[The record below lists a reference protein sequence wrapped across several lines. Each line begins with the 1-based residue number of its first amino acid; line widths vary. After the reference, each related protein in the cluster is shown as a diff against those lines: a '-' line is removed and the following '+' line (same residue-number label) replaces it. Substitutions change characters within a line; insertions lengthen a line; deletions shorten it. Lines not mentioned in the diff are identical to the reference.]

1 MTKARRQSLVVRTP
15 DWQLLD
21 KAWRPI
27 LLLAV
32 AETELPAADEEDQS
46 SPMRKPTNMR
56 RTRTRRGGR
65 GSTGPLDNL
74 PSPAEMLIPS
84 DFSDAYR
91 LAVLLA
97 HKLLNKDEW
106 DASWETTETS
116 LRDSCLEKGAH
127 PVWSD
132 LAQHT
137 PLFGQ
142 FAAFPVAKPKKT
154 ATKKKIDMAPSYIDP
169 TSSKDLAMALEA
181 LAPTV
186 DTAEAQVALRTVSS
200 QLSAGRNLT
209 PGALLFELEGQ
220 ASALS
225 ALLLI
230 ATGNDASDA
239 LVRLKKADKTLASDL
254 SDLVALRNG
263 EVNDWVASTNA
274 TGEHSLANARR
285 FLAWQHPP
293 ESSAELDAE
302 TLSAGL
308 DLLKNGKAPAQSIE
322 RVTWWRLAALH
333 REGKTEETIQT
344 LTALKLDAHAELS
357 NLLPLV
363 SDLGSEEVQSWLE
376 GQIPHLDD
384 GALVDII
391 CSTGVDTAAQ
401 ALAAKHLSHD
411 NSEAWEHV
419 LPIVI
424 DIYTRSMNLR
434 RLSEIIVKN
443 DLTPMSHPYE
453 TLLAAHLLAAGKDND
468 LWHMVRTA
476 RQKALDSVHSTE
488 APPAFSSTSEALLML
503 FEGENVDDERLGTL
517 LDKNGL
523 LAFGVIRRAL
533 REGGSGIVEHKE
545 LKALETSVA
554 EADLSLM
561 EQHLFAAVID
571 TLRLNRVALMLQHG
585 TSNDSTVESVNTLLA
600 NENVPTAMIHSV
612 RHLVLEHD
620 LGLPSLVRWYQTN
633 DPLSP
638 WHTLARASVSASKQD
653 ELNAA
658 RDYRRAGD
666 HEGFDY
672 EHKIVLYRK
681 SLIHLAFAGQWKEA
695 VELLDAQPA
704 LKSAITKRFQLY
716 LRVSFTSTQNT
727 NEATRLLKDFV
738 RSTKTITQEN
748 EEGEIESIDVT
759 YFAEDDLDM
768 LKTYPLEHQRVL
780 PTDPFCGRVTAAVNS
795 LQKNRRRQR
804 NAFDTRFT
812 QLMQGSSPSLDE
824 LYELAKE
831 AAQEKPV
838 EGLMFLER
846 AQNKGQFNVREIK
859 RIADA
864 EQGLFSAYKDQI
876 PNGSRRYLRNLSL
889 SPLVLIDTN
898 VLIDALMDAIKQ
910 RLEVFTEASLDIG
923 GHGHFHHVLL
933 KRAQEGKIQLWLP
946 KIVKQELRGIA
957 SDLEFLRGR
966 FSGLLV
972 PPTMLDTVFRK
983 EVISEIVDQVLSD
996 YSTWRPMD
1004 LQLEVESEDAEN
1016 KSRVVEFFKDYTEIY
1031 EEITAMKRTRGEPA
1045 RTVVDGLDVYP
1056 ESPDC
1061 TIMHL
1066 ALHLAKQSLG
1076 NLGTVLVATR
1086 DSDFTL
1092 VSRALEERFGFGVAK
1107 NSRALNG
1114 FLHG

>member
-1 MTKARRQSLVVRTP
+1 M
-15 DWQLLD
+15 D
-21 KAWRPI
+21 
-27 LLLAV
+27 
-32 AETELPAADEEDQS
+32 
-46 SPMRKPTNMR
+46 
-56 RTRTRRGGR
+56 
-65 GSTGPLDNL
+65 
-74 PSPAEMLIPS
+74 LIPS
-84 DFSDAYR
+84 AEEMLVPSDYSDAYR
-91 LAVLLA
+91 LAVLLS
-97 HKLLNKDEW
+97 HKLLNKDDW
-106 DASWETTETS
+106 DSAWETTETS
-116 LRDSCLEKGAH
+116 LRNSCLEKGAH
-127 PVWSD
+127 PVWGE

-137 PLFGQ
+137 PVFGQ
-142 FAAFPVAKPKKT
+142 FAAFPVAKPKKKSS
-154 ATKKKIDMAPSYIDP
+154 KKKVDTSAAFIDP
-169 TSSKDLAMALEA
+169 HSSEDLAAALES
-181 LAPTV
+181 LATTV
-186 DTAEAQVALRTVSS
+186 DSADAQVALRNVTS
-200 QLSAGRNLT
+200 QLSAGRTLT
-209 PGALLFELEGQ
+209 PSDSLLNLEGQ
-220 ASALS
+220 ASVLS
-225 ALLLI
+225 ALLHI
-230 ATGNDASDA
+230 ATDGDATDA
-239 LVRLKKADKTLASDL
+239 LARVEKVDKNLASEL
-254 SDLVALRNG
+254 KDLVQLQNG
-263 EVNDWVASTNA
+263 QVDDWEASVNAK
-274 TGEHSLANARR
+274 GEHSLALRRR
-285 FLAWQHPP
+285 FLAWHHPP
-293 ESSAELDAE
+293 ESSSEMDAARLTEGLELLQNGDAP
-302 TLSAGL
+302 TQA
-308 DLLKNGKAPAQSIE
+308 IE

-333 REGKTEETIQT
+333 REGRSEETIET
-344 LTALKLDAHAELS
+344 LTALKLDVHAELS
-357 NLLPLV
+357 HLLPLV
-363 SDLGSEEVQSWLE
+363 SDLSNKDVQAWLE
-376 GQIPHLDD
+376 SQIPHLDD

-391 CSTGVDTAAQ
+391 CGSGIHTETQ
-401 ALAAKHLSHD
+401 ALAAKHLSPE
-411 NSEAWEHV
+411 NIEAWEQV
-419 LPIVI
+419 LPVVI

-443 DLTPMSHPYE
+443 DLTPLSHPYE

-468 LWHMVRTA
+468 LWHAVRSA
-476 RQKALDSVHSTE
+476 REKALHSVHSTA
-488 APPAFSSTSEALLML
+488 APPSFSSTSEALLML

-533 REGGSGIVEHKE
+533 REGGSGIVENKE
-545 LKALETSVA
+545 LNALQTSIA

-561 EQHLFAAVID
+561 EEHLFAAVID

-585 TSNDSTVESVNTLLA
+585 TSDEATVESVNTLLS

-638 WHTLARASVSASKQD
+638 WHTLARASVSASNKD

-666 HEGFDY
+666 HDGFDY
-672 EHKIVLYRK
+672 EHKVVLYRK
-681 SLIHLAFAGQWKEA
+681 SLIHLAFAEQWKEA
-695 VELLDAQPA
+695 VELLEAQPS
-704 LKSAITKRFQLY
+704 LRSAITKRFQLY
-716 LRVSFTSTQNT
+716 LRVSFTSMRST

-738 RSTKTITQEN
+738 RSTKIISQEN
-748 EEGEIESIDVT
+748 ESGELEEIEVT

-768 LKTYPLEHQRVL
+768 LKTYPFEHQRVL

-812 QLMQGSSPSLDE
+812 QLMQGASPSLDE
-824 LYELAKE
+824 LYDLATE

-846 AQNKGQFNVREIK
+846 AQNRGQFNVREIK
-859 RIADA
+859 RLADA

-898 VLIDALMDAIKQ
+898 VLVDALMDAIKQ
-910 RLEVFTEASLDIG
+910 KLEVFTEASLDIG

-946 KIVKQELRGIA
+946 NIVKKELTGIA
-957 SDLEFLRGR
+957 SDMNFLRNR
-966 FSGLLV
+966 FNDLLV
-972 PPTMLDTVFRK
+972 PPHMLDTVFQK
-983 EVISEIVDQVLSD
+983 DVISEIVDKVLAD

-1004 LQLEVESEDAEN
+1004 LQLEAEAEEEEN
-1016 KSRVVEFFKDYTEIY
+1016 KSGVIEFFKDYTEIY

-1045 RTVVDGLDVYP
+1045 RTVIDGLDVYP
-1056 ESPDC
+1056 EAPDR

-1066 ALHLAKQSLG
+1066 AIHLAKKSLG
-1076 NLGTVLVATR
+1076 NLGTILVATR

-1107 NSRALNG
+1107 NSRALNS

>member
-1 MTKARRQSLVVRTP
+1 MDL
-15 DWQLLD
+15 
-21 KAWRPI
+21 I
-27 LLLAV
+27 
-32 AETELPAADEEDQS
+32 
-46 SPMRKPTNMR
+46 
-56 RTRTRRGGR
+56 
-65 GSTGPLDNL
+65 
-74 PSPAEMLIPS
+74 PSPEEMLIPS
-84 DFSDAYR
+84 DYSDAYR
-91 LAVLLA
+91 LAVLLS
-97 HKLLNKDEW
+97 HKLLNKDDW
-106 DASWETTETS
+106 DSSWETTETS
-116 LRDSCLEKGAH
+116 LRNSCLEKGVH
-127 PVWSD
+127 PVWGE

-137 PLFGQ
+137 PVFGQ
-142 FAAFPVAKPKKT
+142 FAAFPVAKS
-154 ATKKKIDMAPSYIDP
+154 KKKSSKKKVDMSAAFIDP
-169 TSSKDLAMALEA
+169 RSSKDLATALDS
-181 LAPTV
+181 LAATV
-186 DTAEAQVALRTVSS
+186 DTADAQVALRNVTS
-200 QLSAGRNLT
+200 QLSAGRTLT
-209 PGALLFELEGQ
+209 PSDLLFNLEGQ
-220 ASALS
+220 ASVLS
-225 ALLLI
+225 ALLHI
-230 ATGNDASDA
+230 ATDSDATDALARVEKVDKKLASELMDLTQLQNGQVADWDASA
-239 LVRLKKADKTLASDL
+239 
-254 SDLVALRNG
+254 
-263 EVNDWVASTNA
+263 NA
-274 TGEHSLANARR
+274 KGGHSLALRRR
-285 FLAWQHPP
+285 FLAWQFPP
-293 ESSAELDAE
+293 EASSEMDAASLTEGLELLQNGDAP
-302 TLSAGL
+302 TQA
-308 DLLKNGKAPAQSIE
+308 IE

-333 REGKTEETIQT
+333 REGKSQETIET
-344 LTALKLDAHAELS
+344 LTTLKLDAHAELS
-357 NLLPLV
+357 NLIPLV
-363 SDLGSEEVQSWLE
+363 SDLSNEEVQAWLE
-376 GQIPHLDD
+376 SQIPHLDD

-391 CSTGVDTAAQ
+391 CGSGIHTETQ
-401 ALAAKHLSHD
+401 ALAAKHLSPE
-411 NSEAWEHV
+411 NIEAWEQV
-419 LPIVI
+419 LPVVI

-443 DLTPMSHPYE
+443 DLTPLSHPYE

-468 LWHMVRTA
+468 LWHAVRSA
-476 RQKALDSVHSTE
+476 REKALDSVHSTD

-517 LDKNGL
+517 LDKSGL

-533 REGGSGIVEHKE
+533 REGGSGIVENKE
-545 LKALETSVA
+545 LNALQTSIA
-554 EADLSLM
+554 EANLSLM
-561 EQHLFAAVID
+561 EEHLFTAVID

-585 TSNDSTVESVNTLLA
+585 TSDDATVESVNTLLS

-666 HEGFDY
+666 HDGFDY
-672 EHKIVLYRK
+672 EHKVVLYRK
-681 SLIHLAFAGQWKEA
+681 SLIHLAFAEQWKEA
-695 VELLDAQPA
+695 VELLEAQPS
-704 LKSAITKRFQLY
+704 LRSAITKRFQLY
-716 LRVSFTSTQNT
+716 LRVSFTSTRST
-727 NEATRLLKDFV
+727 NEATRLLRDFV
-738 RSTKTITQEN
+738 RSTKVISQEN
-748 EEGEIESIDVT
+748 ESGELEEIEVT

-768 LKTYPLEHQRVL
+768 LKTYPFEHQRVL

-824 LYELAKE
+824 LYDLAKE
-831 AAQEKPV
+831 AAEEKPV

-846 AQNKGQFNVREIK
+846 AQNRGQFNIREIK

-898 VLIDALMDAIKQ
+898 VLVDALMDAIKQ
-910 RLEVFTEASLDIG
+910 KLEVFTEASLDIG

-946 KIVKQELRGIA
+946 KIVKQELIGIA
-957 SDLEFLRGR
+957 SDMNFLRNR
-966 FSGLLV
+966 FSDLLV
-972 PPTMLDTVFRK
+972 PPTMLDTVFQK
-983 EVISEIVDQVLSD
+983 DVINEIVDRVLTD

-1004 LQLEVESEDAEN
+1004 LQLEAEAEEEEN
-1016 KSRVVEFFKDYTEIY
+1016 KTGVIEFFKDYTEIY

-1045 RTVVDGLDVYP
+1045 RTVIDGLDVYP
-1056 ESPDC
+1056 EAPDR

-1066 ALHLAKQSLG
+1066 AIHLAKKSLG
-1076 NLGTVLVATR
+1076 NLGTILVATR

-1107 NSRALNG
+1107 NSRALNS

>member
-1 MTKARRQSLVVRTP
+1 M
-15 DWQLLD
+15 D
-21 KAWRPI
+21 
-27 LLLAV
+27 
-32 AETELPAADEEDQS
+32 
-46 SPMRKPTNMR
+46 
-56 RTRTRRGGR
+56 
-65 GSTGPLDNL
+65 
-74 PSPAEMLIPS
+74 LIPS
-84 DFSDAYR
+84 AEEMLVPSDYSDAYR
-91 LAVLLA
+91 LAVLLS
-97 HKLLNKDEW
+97 HKLLNKDDW
-106 DASWETTETS
+106 DSSWETTETS
-116 LRDSCLEKGAH
+116 LRNSCLEKGAH
-127 PVWSD
+127 PVWGE

-137 PLFGQ
+137 PVFGQ
-142 FAAFPVAKPKKT
+142 FAAFPVAKPKKKSS
-154 ATKKKIDMAPSYIDP
+154 KKKVDMSAAFIDP
-169 TSSKDLAMALEA
+169 HSSEDLAAALDS
-181 LAPTV
+181 LATTV
-186 DTAEAQVALRTVSS
+186 DSADAQVALRNVTS
-200 QLSAGRNLT
+200 QLSAGRTLT
-209 PGALLFELEGQ
+209 PSDALLNLEGQ
-220 ASALS
+220 ASVLS
-225 ALLLI
+225 ALLHI
-230 ATGNDASDA
+230 ATDGDATDA
-239 LVRLKKADKTLASDL
+239 LARVEKVDKNLASEL
-254 SDLVALRNG
+254 KDLVQLQNG
-263 EVNDWVASTNA
+263 QVDDWEASANA
-274 TGEHSLANARR
+274 KGEHSLALRRR
-285 FLAWQHPP
+285 FLAWHHPP
-293 ESSAELDAE
+293 ESSSEMDAASLTEGLELLQNGDAP
-302 TLSAGL
+302 TQA
-308 DLLKNGKAPAQSIE
+308 IE

-333 REGKTEETIQT
+333 REGRSEETIET
-344 LTALKLDAHAELS
+344 LTALKLDVHAELS
-357 NLLPLV
+357 HLLPLV
-363 SDLGSEEVQSWLE
+363 SDLSNKDVQAWLE
-376 GQIPHLDD
+376 SQIPHLDD

-391 CSTGVDTAAQ
+391 CGSGIHTETQ
-401 ALAAKHLSHD
+401 ALAAKHLSPE
-411 NSEAWEHV
+411 NIEAWEQV
-419 LPIVI
+419 LPVVI

-443 DLTPMSHPYE
+443 DLTPLSHPYE

-468 LWHMVRTA
+468 LWHAVRSA
-476 RQKALDSVHSTE
+476 REKALDSVHSTD
-488 APPAFSSTSEALLML
+488 APPSFSSTSEALLML

-533 REGGSGIVEHKE
+533 REGGSGIVENKE
-545 LKALETSVA
+545 LNALQTSIA

-561 EQHLFAAVID
+561 EEHLFAAVID

-585 TSNDSTVESVNTLLA
+585 TSDEATVESVNTLLS

-638 WHTLARASVSASKQD
+638 WHTLARASVSASKKD

-666 HEGFDY
+666 HDGFDY
-672 EHKIVLYRK
+672 EHKVVLYRK
-681 SLIHLAFAGQWKEA
+681 SLIHLAFAEQWKEA
-695 VELLDAQPA
+695 VELLEAQPS
-704 LKSAITKRFQLY
+704 LRSAITKRFQLY
-716 LRVSFTSTQNT
+716 LRVSFTSMRST

-738 RSTKTITQEN
+738 RSTKIISQEN
-748 EEGEIESIDVT
+748 ESGELEEIEVT

-768 LKTYPLEHQRVL
+768 LKTYPFEHQRVL

-812 QLMQGSSPSLDE
+812 QLMQGASPSLDE
-824 LYELAKE
+824 LYDLATE
-831 AAQEKPV
+831 AAKEKPV

-846 AQNKGQFNVREIK
+846 AQNRGQFNVREIK

-898 VLIDALMDAIKQ
+898 VLVDALMDAIKQ
-910 RLEVFTEASLDIG
+910 KLEVFTEASLDIG

-946 KIVKQELRGIA
+946 KIVKQELTGIA
-957 SDLEFLRGR
+957 SDMNFLRNR
-966 FSGLLV
+966 FSDLLV
-972 PPTMLDTVFRK
+972 PPHMLDTVFQK
-983 EVISEIVDQVLSD
+983 DVISEIVDKVLAD

-1004 LQLEVESEDAEN
+1004 LQLEAEAEEEEN
-1016 KSRVVEFFKDYTEIY
+1016 KSGVTEFFKDYTEIY

-1045 RTVVDGLDVYP
+1045 RTVIDGLDVYP
-1056 ESPDC
+1056 EAPDR

-1066 ALHLAKQSLG
+1066 AIHLAKKSLG
-1076 NLGTVLVATR
+1076 NLGTILVATR

-1107 NSRALNG
+1107 NSRALNS

>member
-1 MTKARRQSLVVRTP
+1 MLEKP
-15 DWQLLD
+15 
-21 KAWRPI
+21 WRAV

-32 AETELPAADEEDQS
+32 SEIEIPAADEDDQP
-46 SPMRKPTNMR
+46 SPMRKPAHMR
-56 RTRTRRGGR
+56 RTRGRRGGR
-65 GSTGPLDNL
+65 GSNGPLDNL
-74 PSPAEMLIPS
+74 PSAAEMVLPS
-84 DFSDAYR
+84 DYSDAFR

-106 DASWETTETS
+106 DSAWESAENS
-116 LRDSCLEKGAH
+116 LRESCLADGVH
-127 PVWSD
+127 PVWGN
-132 LAQHT
+132 LAQRT
-137 PLFGQ
+137 SVLGQ
-142 FAAFPVAKPKKT
+142 FAAFPVAKPKK
-154 ATKKKIDMAPSYIDP
+154 KKSKKTVDSSLAYIDP
-169 TSSKDLAMALEA
+169 SVTSDLVIALES
-181 LAPTV
+181 LSQTV
-186 DTAEAQVALRTVSS
+186 DTAESQVALRTVLS
-200 QLSAGRNLT
+200 QLSSGRSLN
-209 PGALLFELEGQ
+209 PAPLLLGLEGP
-220 ASALS
+220 ACIVS
-225 ALLLI
+225 ALLSI
-230 ATGNDASDA
+230 AMGEDSEANLANVESFDSQLAEELSD
-239 LVRLKKADKTLASDL
+239 LVRLKA
-254 SDLVALRNG
+254 G
-263 EVNDWVASTNA
+263 EVMDWKKSSTA
-274 TGEHSLANARR
+274 KDDHSLARSR
-285 FLAWQHPP
+285 KFLAWHHPP
-293 ESSAELDAE
+293 ESSAKLKSDV
-302 TLSAGL
+302 LSEGL
-308 DLLKNGKAPAQSIE
+308 DLLRSGNAPTQAIE
-322 RVTWWRLAALH
+322 RVMWWRLSALH
-333 REGKTEETIQT
+333 REGKTEETVAT

-357 NLLPLV
+357 HLLPLI
-363 SDLGSEEVQSWLE
+363 SDLENQEVQTWL
-376 GQIPHLDD
+376 GQQIPHLDD
-384 GALVDII
+384 GALVEII
-391 CSTGVDTAAQ
+391 RFNGLVTEVQ
-401 ALAAKHLSHD
+401 ALAAKHLSEE
-411 NSEAWEHV
+411 NGEAWESV

-443 DLTPMSHPYE
+443 DLAPMSHPYE
-453 TLLAAHLLAAGKDND
+453 TLLVAHLLAAGKDNA
-468 LWHMVRTA
+468 LWHEVREA
-476 RQKALDSVHSTE
+476 RSKALDSIHSTD

-503 FEGENVDDERLGTL
+503 FEGENVDDERLSTL

-533 REGGSGIVEHKE
+533 REGGTGIVSDKE
-545 LKALETSVA
+545 LNALETSISN
-554 EADLSLM
+554 ADLSEM

-585 TSNDSTVESVNTLLA
+585 MTDDTTVDSVNTILE

-638 WHTLARASVSASKQD
+638 WHTLARASVSASLMD

-681 SLIHLAFAGQWKEA
+681 SLIHLAFAEQWKEA
-695 VELLDAQPA
+695 VELLDSQPA

-716 LRVSFTSTQNT
+716 LRVSHMSTKDT
-727 NEATRLLKDFV
+727 NAATRLLKEFV
-738 RSTKTITQEN
+738 RSTKTIRQEK
-748 EEGEIESIDVT
+748 EDGTLEDVEVT

-768 LKTYPLEHQRVL
+768 LKTYPLEHHRVL
-780 PTDPFCGRVTAAVNS
+780 PTDPFCGRVTAAVNA

-824 LYELAKE
+824 LYDLARD
-831 AAQEKPV
+831 AAQEKPI

-846 AQNKGQFNVREIK
+846 AQNKGQFSVREIK

-864 EQGLFSAYKDQI
+864 EQGLFSSYKDQI
-876 PNGSRRYLRNLSL
+876 PNSSRRYLRNLSL
-889 SPLVLIDTN
+889 SPLVIIDTN
-898 VLIDALMDAIKQ
+898 ILIDALMDTIKQ
-910 RLEVFTEASLDIG
+910 RLEVFTEASLDIV

-946 KIVKQELRGIA
+946 SIVKQELSGIA
-957 SDLEFLRGR
+957 SDLDFLRSR

-983 EVISEIVDQVLSD
+983 DVISELVDQVLND

-1004 LQLEVESEDAEN
+1004 LQLEAEAN
-1016 KSRVVEFFKDYTEIY
+1016 DEEYKTQVVSFLTDYTEIY

-1056 ESPDC
+1056 ETPDR
-1061 TIMHL
+1061 TLMHI
-1066 ALHLAKQSLG
+1066 AIHLAKQSLG
-1076 NLGTVLVATR
+1076 NLGTILIATR

-1092 VSRALEERFGFGVAK
+1092 VSRAFEERFGFGVAK
-1107 NSRALNG
+1107 NSRGLNS

>member
-1 MTKARRQSLVVRTP
+1 M
-15 DWQLLD
+15 D
-21 KAWRPI
+21 
-27 LLLAV
+27 
-32 AETELPAADEEDQS
+32 
-46 SPMRKPTNMR
+46 
-56 RTRTRRGGR
+56 
-65 GSTGPLDNL
+65 
-74 PSPAEMLIPS
+74 LIPS
-84 DFSDAYR
+84 AEEMLVPSDYSDAYR
-91 LAVLLA
+91 LAVLLS
-97 HKLLNKDEW
+97 HKLLNKDDW
-106 DASWETTETS
+106 DSAWETTETS
-116 LRDSCLEKGAH
+116 LRNSCLEKGAH
-127 PVWSD
+127 PVWGE

-137 PLFGQ
+137 PVFGQ
-142 FAAFPVAKPKKT
+142 FAAFPVAKPKKKSS
-154 ATKKKIDMAPSYIDP
+154 KKKVDTSAAFIDP
-169 TSSKDLAMALEA
+169 HSSEDLAAALES
-181 LAPTV
+181 LATTV
-186 DTAEAQVALRTVSS
+186 DSADAQVALRNVTS
-200 QLSAGRNLT
+200 QLSAGRTLT
-209 PGALLFELEGQ
+209 PSDSLLNLEGQ
-220 ASALS
+220 ASVLS
-225 ALLLI
+225 ALLHI
-230 ATGNDASDA
+230 ATDGDATDA
-239 LVRLKKADKTLASDL
+239 LARVEKVDKNLASEL
-254 SDLVALRNG
+254 KDLVQLQNG
-263 EVNDWVASTNA
+263 QVDDWEASVNAK
-274 TGEHSLANARR
+274 GQHSLALRRR
-285 FLAWQHPP
+285 FLAWHHPP
-293 ESSAELDAE
+293 ESSSEMDAARLTEGLELLQNGDAP
-302 TLSAGL
+302 TQA
-308 DLLKNGKAPAQSIE
+308 IE

-333 REGKTEETIQT
+333 REGRSEETIET
-344 LTALKLDAHAELS
+344 LTALKLDVHAELS
-357 NLLPLV
+357 HLLPLV
-363 SDLGSEEVQSWLE
+363 SDLSNKDVQAWLE
-376 GQIPHLDD
+376 SQIPHLDD

-391 CSTGVDTAAQ
+391 CGSGIHTETQ
-401 ALAAKHLSHD
+401 ALAAKHLSPE
-411 NSEAWEHV
+411 NIEAWEQV
-419 LPIVI
+419 LPVVI

-443 DLTPMSHPYE
+443 DLTPLSHPYE

-468 LWHMVRTA
+468 LWHAVRSA
-476 RQKALDSVHSTE
+476 REKALHSVHSTA
-488 APPAFSSTSEALLML
+488 APPSFSSTSEALLML

-533 REGGSGIVEHKE
+533 REGGSGIVENKE
-545 LKALETSVA
+545 LNALQTSIA

-561 EQHLFAAVID
+561 EEHLFAAVID

-585 TSNDSTVESVNTLLA
+585 TSDEATVESVNTLLS

-638 WHTLARASVSASKQD
+638 WHTLARASVSASNKD

-666 HEGFDY
+666 HDGFDY
-672 EHKIVLYRK
+672 EHKVVLYRK
-681 SLIHLAFAGQWKEA
+681 SLIHLAFAEQWKEA
-695 VELLDAQPA
+695 VELLEAQPS
-704 LKSAITKRFQLY
+704 LRSAITKRFQLY
-716 LRVSFTSTQNT
+716 LRVSFTSMRST

-738 RSTKTITQEN
+738 RSTKIISQEN
-748 EEGEIESIDVT
+748 ESGELEEIEVT

-768 LKTYPLEHQRVL
+768 LKTYPFEHQRVL

-812 QLMQGSSPSLDE
+812 QLMQGASPSLDE
-824 LYELAKE
+824 LYDLATE

-846 AQNKGQFNVREIK
+846 AQNRGQFNVREIK
-859 RIADA
+859 RLADA

-898 VLIDALMDAIKQ
+898 VLVDALMDAIKQ
-910 RLEVFTEASLDIG
+910 KLEVFTEASLDIG

-946 KIVKQELRGIA
+946 NIVKKELTGIA
-957 SDLEFLRGR
+957 SDMNFLRNR
-966 FSGLLV
+966 FNDLLV
-972 PPTMLDTVFRK
+972 PPHMLDTVFQK
-983 EVISEIVDQVLSD
+983 DVISEIVDKVLAD

-1004 LQLEVESEDAEN
+1004 LQLEAEAEEEEN
-1016 KSRVVEFFKDYTEIY
+1016 KSGVIEFFKDYTEIY

-1045 RTVVDGLDVYP
+1045 RTVIDGLDVYP
-1056 ESPDC
+1056 EAPDR

-1066 ALHLAKQSLG
+1066 AIHLAKKSLG
-1076 NLGTVLVATR
+1076 NLGTILVATR

-1107 NSRALNG
+1107 NSRALNS

>member
-1 MTKARRQSLVVRTP
+1 M
-15 DWQLLD
+15 D
-21 KAWRPI
+21 
-27 LLLAV
+27 
-32 AETELPAADEEDQS
+32 
-46 SPMRKPTNMR
+46 
-56 RTRTRRGGR
+56 
-65 GSTGPLDNL
+65 
-74 PSPAEMLIPS
+74 LIPS
-84 DFSDAYR
+84 AEEMLVPSDYSDAYR
-91 LAVLLA
+91 LAVLLS
-97 HKLLNKDEW
+97 HKLLNKEDW
-106 DASWETTETS
+106 DSSWETTETS
-116 LRDSCLEKGAH
+116 LRNSCLEKGAH
-127 PVWSD
+127 PVWGE

-137 PLFGQ
+137 PVFGQ
-142 FAAFPVAKPKKT
+142 FAAFPVAKPKKKSS
-154 ATKKKIDMAPSYIDP
+154 KKKADMSAAFIDP
-169 TSSKDLAMALEA
+169 HSSDDLATALDS
-181 LAPTV
+181 LATTV
-186 DTAEAQVALRTVSS
+186 DSADAQVALRNVTS
-200 QLSAGRNLT
+200 QLSAGRTLT
-209 PGALLFELEGQ
+209 PSNSLLNLEGQ
-220 ASALS
+220 ASVLS
-225 ALLLI
+225 ALLHI
-230 ATGNDASDA
+230 ATDGDATDA
-239 LVRLKKADKTLASDL
+239 LARVEKVDKNLASEL
-254 SDLVALRNG
+254 KDLVQLQNG
-263 EVNDWVASTNA
+263 QVDDWEASVNAK
-274 TGEHSLANARR
+274 GEHSLALRRR
-285 FLAWQHPP
+285 FLAWHHPP
-293 ESSAELDAE
+293 ESSSEMDAASLTEGLELLQNGDAP
-302 TLSAGL
+302 TQA
-308 DLLKNGKAPAQSIE
+308 IE

-333 REGKTEETIQT
+333 REGRSEETIET
-344 LTALKLDAHAELS
+344 LTALKLDVHAELS
-357 NLLPLV
+357 HLLPLV
-363 SDLGSEEVQSWLE
+363 SDLSNKDVQAWLE
-376 GQIPHLDD
+376 SQIPHLDD

-391 CSTGVDTAAQ
+391 CGSGIHTETQ
-401 ALAAKHLSHD
+401 ALAAKHLSPE
-411 NSEAWEHV
+411 NIEAWEQV
-419 LPIVI
+419 LPVVI

-443 DLTPMSHPYE
+443 DLTPLSHPYE

-468 LWHMVRTA
+468 LWHAVRSA
-476 RQKALDSVHSTE
+476 REKALDSVHSTD
-488 APPAFSSTSEALLML
+488 APPSFSSTSEALLML

-533 REGGSGIVEHKE
+533 REGGSGIVENKE
-545 LKALETSVA
+545 LNALQTSIA

-561 EQHLFAAVID
+561 EEHLFAAVID

-585 TSNDSTVESVNTLLA
+585 TSDEATVESVNTLLS

-638 WHTLARASVSASKQD
+638 WHTLARASVSASKKD

-666 HEGFDY
+666 HDGFDY
-672 EHKIVLYRK
+672 EHKVVLYRK
-681 SLIHLAFAGQWKEA
+681 SLIHLAFAEQWKEA
-695 VELLDAQPA
+695 VELLEAQPS
-704 LKSAITKRFQLY
+704 LRSAITKRFQLY
-716 LRVSFTSTQNT
+716 LRVSFTSMRST

-738 RSTKTITQEN
+738 RSTKIISQEN
-748 EEGEIESIDVT
+748 ESGELEEIEVT

-768 LKTYPLEHQRVL
+768 LKTYPFEHQRVL

-812 QLMQGSSPSLDE
+812 QLMQGASPSLDE
-824 LYELAKE
+824 LYDLATE

-846 AQNKGQFNVREIK
+846 AQNRGQFNVREIK

-898 VLIDALMDAIKQ
+898 VLVDALMDAIKQ
-910 RLEVFTEASLDIG
+910 KLEVFTEASLDIG

-946 KIVKQELRGIA
+946 KIVKQELTGIA
-957 SDLEFLRGR
+957 SDMNFLRNR
-966 FSGLLV
+966 FSDLLV
-972 PPTMLDTVFRK
+972 PPHMLDTVFQK
-983 EVISEIVDQVLSD
+983 DVISEIVDKVLAD

-1004 LQLEVESEDAEN
+1004 LQLEAEAEEEEN
-1016 KSRVVEFFKDYTEIY
+1016 KSGVTEFFKDYTEIY

-1045 RTVVDGLDVYP
+1045 RTVIDGLDVYP
-1056 ESPDC
+1056 EAPDR

-1066 ALHLAKQSLG
+1066 AIHLAKKSLG
-1076 NLGTVLVATR
+1076 NLGTILVATR

-1107 NSRALNG
+1107 NSRALNS

>member
-1 MTKARRQSLVVRTP
+1 
-15 DWQLLD
+15 
-21 KAWRPI
+21 
-27 LLLAV
+27 
-32 AETELPAADEEDQS
+32 
-46 SPMRKPTNMR
+46 MRKSVNMR

-65 GSTGPLDNL
+65 GST
-74 PSPAEMLIPS
+74 SPMDLIPS
-84 DFSDAYR
+84 AEEMLVPSDYSDAYR
-91 LAVLLA
+91 LAVLLS
-97 HKLLNKDEW
+97 HKLLNKDDW
-106 DASWETTETS
+106 DSSWETTETS
-116 LRDSCLEKGAH
+116 LRNSCLEKGAH
-127 PVWSD
+127 PVWGE

-137 PLFGQ
+137 PVFGQ
-142 FAAFPVAKPKKT
+142 FAAFPVAKPKKKSS
-154 ATKKKIDMAPSYIDP
+154 KKKVDMSAAFIDP
-169 TSSKDLAMALEA
+169 HSSEDLAAALDS
-181 LAPTV
+181 LATTV
-186 DTAEAQVALRTVSS
+186 DSADAQVALRNVTS
-200 QLSAGRNLT
+200 QLSAGRTLT
-209 PGALLFELEGQ
+209 PSDALLNLEGQ
-220 ASALS
+220 ASVLS
-225 ALLLI
+225 ALLHI
-230 ATGNDASDA
+230 ATDGDATDA
-239 LVRLKKADKTLASDL
+239 LARVEKVDKNLASEL
-254 SDLVALRNG
+254 KDLVQLQNG
-263 EVNDWVASTNA
+263 QVDDWEASANA
-274 TGEHSLANARR
+274 KGEHSLALRRR
-285 FLAWQHPP
+285 FLAWHHPP
-293 ESSAELDAE
+293 ESSSEMDAASLTEGLEL
-302 TLSAGL
+302 LQ
-308 DLLKNGKAPAQSIE
+308 NGNAPTQAIE

-333 REGKTEETIQT
+333 REGKSEETIET
-344 LTALKLDAHAELS
+344 LTALKLDVHAELS
-357 NLLPLV
+357 HLLPLV
-363 SDLGSEEVQSWLE
+363 SDLSNKDVQAWLE
-376 GQIPHLDD
+376 SQIPHLDD

-391 CSTGVDTAAQ
+391 CGSGIHTETQ
-401 ALAAKHLSHD
+401 ALAAKHLSPE
-411 NSEAWEHV
+411 NIEAWEQV
-419 LPIVI
+419 LPVVI

-443 DLTPMSHPYE
+443 DLTPLSHPYE

-468 LWHMVRTA
+468 LWHAVRSA
-476 RQKALDSVHSTE
+476 REKALDSVHSTD
-488 APPAFSSTSEALLML
+488 APPSFSSTSEALLML

-533 REGGSGIVEHKE
+533 REGGSGIVENKE
-545 LKALETSVA
+545 LNALQTSIA

-561 EQHLFAAVID
+561 EEHLFAAVID

-585 TSNDSTVESVNTLLA
+585 TSDEATVESVNTLLS

-638 WHTLARASVSASKQD
+638 WHTLARASVSASKKD

-666 HEGFDY
+666 HDGFDY
-672 EHKIVLYRK
+672 EHKVVLYRK
-681 SLIHLAFAGQWKEA
+681 SLIHLAFAEQWKEA
-695 VELLDAQPA
+695 VELLEAQPS
-704 LKSAITKRFQLY
+704 LRSAITKRFQLY
-716 LRVSFTSTQNT
+716 LRVSFTSMRST

-738 RSTKTITQEN
+738 RSTKIISQEN
-748 EEGEIESIDVT
+748 ESGELEEIEVT

-768 LKTYPLEHQRVL
+768 LKTYPFEHQRVL

-812 QLMQGSSPSLDE
+812 QLMQGASPSLDE
-824 LYELAKE
+824 LYDLATE
-831 AAQEKPV
+831 AAKEKPV

-846 AQNKGQFNVREIK
+846 AQNRGQFNVREIK
-859 RIADA
+859 RLADA

-898 VLIDALMDAIKQ
+898 VLVDALMDAIKQ
-910 RLEVFTEASLDIG
+910 KLEVFTEASLDIG

-946 KIVKQELRGIA
+946 KIVKQELTGIA
-957 SDLEFLRGR
+957 SDMNFLRNR
-966 FSGLLV
+966 FSDLLV
-972 PPTMLDTVFRK
+972 PPQMLDTVFQK
-983 EVISEIVDQVLSD
+983 DVIGEIVDKVLAD

-1004 LQLEVESEDAEN
+1004 LQLEAEAEEEEN
-1016 KSRVVEFFKDYTEIY
+1016 KSGVTEFFKDYTEIY

-1045 RTVVDGLDVYP
+1045 RTVIDGLDVYP
-1056 ESPDC
+1056 EAPDR

-1066 ALHLAKQSLG
+1066 AIHLAKKSLG
-1076 NLGTVLVATR
+1076 NLGTILVATR

-1107 NSRALNG
+1107 NSRALNS

>member
-1 MTKARRQSLVVRTP
+1 MPNGRRQSLVVRIP
-15 DWQLLD
+15 EWKLLED
-21 KAWRPI
+21 PWRPI
-27 LLLAV
+27 LHLAV
-32 AETELPAADEEDQS
+32 SETELPAADEDDQP
-46 SPMRKPTNMR
+46 SPMRKPSNMR
-56 RTRTRRGGR
+56 RTRNRRGGR
-65 GSTGPLDNL
+65 GKNEPLDSL
-74 PSPAEMLIPS
+74 PTAAEMVVPS

-97 HKLLNKDEW
+97 HKLLNKDDW
-106 DASWETTETS
+106 DATWEKTETT
-116 LRDSCLEKGAH
+116 LRDSCLANGVH
-127 PVWSD
+127 SVWGE

-142 FAAFPVAKPKKT
+142 FAAFPVAKPKKK
-154 ATKKKIDMAPSYIDP
+154 ASKKKIDSSAGYVDP
-169 TSSKDLAMALEA
+169 MVTEDLAKAMEL
-181 LAPTV
+181 LADSV
-186 DTAEAQVALRTVSS
+186 DSAEAQVALRTVGS
-200 QLSAGRNLT
+200 QLSSGR
-209 PGALLFELEGQ
+209 ALNP
-220 ASALS
+220 AD
-225 ALLLI
+225 LLLELDGSASLISSLLSI
-230 ATGNDASDA
+230 AVGKDATKSLA
-239 LVRLKKADKTLASDL
+239 KVKKIDETLAAEL
-254 SDLVALRNG
+254 TDLVNLRNG
-263 EVNDWVASTNA
+263 VVEDWKASSNA
-274 TGEHSLANARR
+274 SGDHSLSHSRR

-293 ESSAELDAE
+293 ESSAKLKAKVLSEGLELLRD
-302 TLSAGL
+302 
-308 DLLKNGKAPAQSIE
+308 GKAPVQAIE
-322 RVTWWRLAALH
+322 RVMWWRLSALH
-333 REGKTEETIQT
+333 REGKTEETVQT
-344 LTALKLDAHAELS
+344 LTSLKLDAHAELS
-357 NLLPLV
+357 HLLPLI
-363 SDLGSEEVQSWLE
+363 SDLKNDEVKTWLN

-391 CSTGVDTAAQ
+391 RSNGLETEIQ
-401 ALAAKHLSHD
+401 AWAAKHLSEE
-411 NSEAWEHV
+411 NGEAWESV

-443 DLTPMSHPYE
+443 DLTPLSHPYE
-453 TLLAAHLLAAGKDND
+453 TLLAAHLLAAGKDNE
-468 LWHMVRTA
+468 LWHSVRSA
-476 RQKALDSVHSTE
+476 RAKALDSIHSTE
-488 APPAFSSTSEALLML
+488 APAAFSSTSEALLML
-503 FEGENVDDERLGTL
+503 FEGENVNDERLSTL

-533 REGGSGIVEHKE
+533 REGGSGIVENKE
-545 LKALETSVA
+545 LNALETSIT
-554 EADLSLM
+554 EAKLSLM

-585 TSNDSTVESVNTLLA
+585 TSDQETVESVNTLLG

-638 WHTLARASVSASKQD
+638 WHTLARASVSAANED

-672 EHKIVLYRK
+672 EHKVVLYRK
-681 SLIHLAFAGQWKEA
+681 SLIHLAFAEQWKEA
-695 VELLDAQPA
+695 IELLDAQPA
-704 LKSAITKRFQLY
+704 LRSAITKRFQLY
-716 LRVSFTSTQNT
+716 LRVSHMSLKDT
-727 NEATRLLKDFV
+727 NAATRLLKDFV
-738 RSTKTITQEN
+738 RSTKTISQET
-748 EEGEIESIDVT
+748 EEGEMEDVEVT

-768 LKTYPLEHQRVL
+768 LKTYPLEHHREL
-780 PTDPFCGRVTAAVNS
+780 PSDPFCGRVTAAVNS

-812 QLMQGSSPSLDE
+812 QLMQGPSPSLNE
-824 LYELAKE
+824 LYELARE

-846 AQNKGQFNVREIK
+846 AQNKGQFNLREIK

-864 EQGLFSAYKDQI
+864 EQGLFSSYKDNI
-876 PNGSRRYLRNLSL
+876 PNSSRRYLRNLSL
-889 SPLVLIDTN
+889 SPLVIVDTN
-898 VLIDALMDAIKQ
+898 ILVDALMDAIKH

-933 KRAQEGKIQLWLP
+933 KRAEEGKVEMWLP
-946 KIVKQELRGIA
+946 SIVKQELTGLA
-957 SDLEFLRGR
+957 SNIDFLRNR

-972 PPTMLDTVFRK
+972 PPSMLDTVFRR
-983 EVISEIVDQVLSD
+983 EVIDELVDQVLRN

-1004 LQLEVESEDAEN
+1004 LQLEAEANDEEN
-1016 KSRVVEFFKDYTEIY
+1016 KALIVEFLKDYTEIY

-1056 ESPDC
+1056 EAPDR
-1061 TIMHL
+1061 TLMNI

-1076 NLGTVLVATR
+1076 NLGTVLVATK

-1092 VSRALEERFGFGVAK
+1092 VSRAFEERFGFGVAK
-1107 NSRALNG
+1107 NSRDLNS

>member
-1 MTKARRQSLVVRTP
+1 MDL
-15 DWQLLD
+15 
-21 KAWRPI
+21 I
-27 LLLAV
+27 
-32 AETELPAADEEDQS
+32 
-46 SPMRKPTNMR
+46 
-56 RTRTRRGGR
+56 
-65 GSTGPLDNL
+65 
-74 PSPAEMLIPS
+74 PSPEEMLIPS
-84 DFSDAYR
+84 DYSDAYR
-91 LAVLLA
+91 LAVLLS
-97 HKLLNKDEW
+97 HKLLNKDDW
-106 DASWETTETS
+106 DSSWETTETS
-116 LRDSCLEKGAH
+116 LRNSCLEKGVH
-127 PVWSD
+127 PVWGE

-137 PLFGQ
+137 PVFGQ
-142 FAAFPVAKPKKT
+142 FAAFPVAKPKKKSS
-154 ATKKKIDMAPSYIDP
+154 KKKVDMSAAFIDP
-169 TSSKDLAMALEA
+169 RSSKDLATALDS
-181 LAPTV
+181 LAATV
-186 DTAEAQVALRTVSS
+186 DTADAQVALRNVTS
-200 QLSAGRNLT
+200 QLSAGRTLT
-209 PGALLFELEGQ
+209 PSDLLFNLEGQ
-220 ASALS
+220 ASVLS
-225 ALLLI
+225 ALLHI
-230 ATGNDASDA
+230 ATDSDATDALARVEKVDKKLASELMDLTQLQNGQVADWDASA
-239 LVRLKKADKTLASDL
+239 
-254 SDLVALRNG
+254 
-263 EVNDWVASTNA
+263 NA
-274 TGEHSLANARR
+274 KGEHSLALRRR

-293 ESSAELDAE
+293 ESSSEMDAASLTEGLELLQNGDAP
-302 TLSAGL
+302 TQA
-308 DLLKNGKAPAQSIE
+308 IE

-333 REGKTEETIQT
+333 REGKSKETIET
-344 LTALKLDAHAELS
+344 LTALKLDVHAELS
-357 NLLPLV
+357 NLIPLV
-363 SDLGSEEVQSWLE
+363 SDLSNEEVQAWLE
-376 GQIPHLDD
+376 SQIPHLDD

-391 CSTGVDTAAQ
+391 CGSGIHTETQ
-401 ALAAKHLSHD
+401 ALAAKHLSPE
-411 NSEAWEHV
+411 NIEAWEQV
-419 LPIVI
+419 LPVVI

-443 DLTPMSHPYE
+443 DLTPLSHPYE

-468 LWHMVRTA
+468 LWHAVRSA
-476 RQKALDSVHSTE
+476 REKALDSVHSTD

-517 LDKNGL
+517 LDKSGL

-533 REGGSGIVEHKE
+533 REGGSGIVENKE
-545 LKALETSVA
+545 LNALQTSIA
-554 EADLSLM
+554 EANLSLM
-561 EQHLFAAVID
+561 EEHLFTAVID

-585 TSNDSTVESVNTLLA
+585 TSDDATVESVNTLLS

-620 LGLPSLVRWYQTN
+620 IGLPSLVRWYQTN

-638 WHTLARASVSASKQD
+638 WHTLARASVSASKKD

-666 HEGFDY
+666 HDGFDY
-672 EHKIVLYRK
+672 EHKVVLYRK
-681 SLIHLAFAGQWKEA
+681 SLIHLAFAEQWKEA
-695 VELLDAQPA
+695 VELLEAQPS
-704 LKSAITKRFQLY
+704 LRSAITKRFQLY
-716 LRVSFTSTQNT
+716 LRVSFTSMRST

-738 RSTKTITQEN
+738 RSTKVISQEN
-748 EEGEIESIDVT
+748 ESGELEEIEVT

-768 LKTYPLEHQRVL
+768 LKTYPFEHQRVL

-824 LYELAKE
+824 LYDLAKE
-831 AAQEKPV
+831 AAEEKPV

-846 AQNKGQFNVREIK
+846 AQNRGQFNIREIK

-898 VLIDALMDAIKQ
+898 VLVDALMDAIKQ
-910 RLEVFTEASLDIG
+910 KLEVFTEASLDIG

-946 KIVKQELRGIA
+946 KIVKQELTGIA
-957 SDLEFLRGR
+957 SDMNFLRNR
-966 FSGLLV
+966 FSDLLV
-972 PPTMLDTVFRK
+972 PPTMLDTVFQK
-983 EVISEIVDQVLSD
+983 DVISEIVDRVLTD

-1004 LQLEVESEDAEN
+1004 LQLEAEAEEEEN
-1016 KSRVVEFFKDYTEIY
+1016 KSGVVEFFKDYTEIY

-1045 RTVVDGLDVYP
+1045 RTVIDGLDVYP
-1056 ESPDC
+1056 EAPDR

-1066 ALHLAKQSLG
+1066 AIHLAKKSLG
-1076 NLGTVLVATR
+1076 NLGTILVATR

-1107 NSRALNG
+1107 NSRALNS

>member
-1 MTKARRQSLVVRTP
+1 M
-15 DWQLLD
+15 D
-21 KAWRPI
+21 
-27 LLLAV
+27 
-32 AETELPAADEEDQS
+32 
-46 SPMRKPTNMR
+46 
-56 RTRTRRGGR
+56 
-65 GSTGPLDNL
+65 
-74 PSPAEMLIPS
+74 LIPS
-84 DFSDAYR
+84 AEEMLVPSDYSDAYR
-91 LAVLLA
+91 LAVLLC
-97 HKLLNKDEW
+97 HKLLNKDDW
-106 DASWETTETS
+106 DSSWEVTETS
-116 LRDSCLEKGAH
+116 LRNSCLEKGAH
-127 PVWSD
+127 PVWAE

-137 PLFGQ
+137 PVFGQ
-142 FAAFPVAKPKKT
+142 FAAFPVAKPKKKSS
-154 ATKKKIDMAPSYIDP
+154 KKKLDMSAAYIDP
-169 TSSKDLAMALEA
+169 HSSEDLATALDT
-181 LAPTV
+181 LAATV
-186 DTAEAQVALRTVSS
+186 DSAGAQVALRNVTS
-200 QLSAGRNLT
+200 QLSAGRALT
-209 PGALLFELEGQ
+209 PSDSLLNLEGQ
-220 ASALS
+220 ASVLS
-225 ALLLI
+225 ALLHI
-230 ATGNDASDA
+230 ATNSDATDALTRVEKIDKDLASELKDLVQLQEGQVDDWDASA
-239 LVRLKKADKTLASDL
+239 
-254 SDLVALRNG
+254 
-263 EVNDWVASTNA
+263 NA
-274 TGEHSLANARR
+274 KGNHSLALRRR

-293 ESSAELDAE
+293 ESSSEMDAASLTEGLEL
-302 TLSAGL
+302 LH
-308 DLLKNGKAPAQSIE
+308 NGNAPTQAIE

-333 REGKTEETIQT
+333 REGKSEETIET
-344 LTALKLDAHAELS
+344 LIALKLDVHAELS
-357 NLLPLV
+357 HLLPLV
-363 SDLGSEEVQSWLE
+363 SDLSNKEVQAWLE
-376 GQIPHLDD
+376 SQIPHLDD

-391 CSTGVDTAAQ
+391 CCSDLDTETQ
-401 ALAAKHLSHD
+401 ALAAKHLSEE
-411 NSEAWEHV
+411 NIEAWEQV
-419 LPIVI
+419 LSVVI

-443 DLTPMSHPYE
+443 DLTPLSHPYE

-468 LWHMVRTA
+468 LWHAVRSA
-476 RQKALDSVHSTE
+476 REKALDSVHSTE

-533 REGGSGIVEHKE
+533 REGGSGIVENKE
-545 LKALETSVA
+545 LNALQTSIA

-561 EQHLFAAVID
+561 EEHLFAAVID

-585 TSNDSTVESVNTLLA
+585 TSDEATVESVNTLLS

-638 WHTLARASVSASKQD
+638 WHTLARASVSASKKD

-666 HEGFDY
+666 HDGFDY
-672 EHKIVLYRK
+672 EHKVVLYRK
-681 SLIHLAFAGQWKEA
+681 SLIHLAFAEQWKEA
-695 VELLDAQPA
+695 VELLEAQPS
-704 LKSAITKRFQLY
+704 LRSAITKRFQLY
-716 LRVSFTSTQNT
+716 LRVSFTSMRST

-738 RSTKTITQEN
+738 RSTKIISQEN
-748 EEGEIESIDVT
+748 ESGELEEVEVT

-768 LKTYPLEHQRVL
+768 LKTYPFEHQRVL

-812 QLMQGSSPSLDE
+812 QLMQGTSPSLDE
-824 LYELAKE
+824 LYDLATE

-846 AQNKGQFNVREIK
+846 AQNRGQFNVREIK

-898 VLIDALMDAIKQ
+898 VLVDALMDAIKQ
-910 RLEVFTEASLDIG
+910 KLEVFTEASLDIG

-946 KIVKQELRGIA
+946 KIVKQELTGIA
-957 SDLEFLRGR
+957 SDMNFLRNR

-972 PPTMLDTVFRK
+972 PPIMLDTVFQK
-983 EVISEIVDQVLSD
+983 DVISEIVDKVLAD

-1004 LQLEVESEDAEN
+1004 LQLEAEAEEEEN
-1016 KSRVVEFFKDYTEIY
+1016 KSGVIEFFKDYTEIY

-1045 RTVVDGLDVYP
+1045 RTVIDGLDVYP
-1056 ESPDC
+1056 EAPDR
-1061 TIMHL
+1061 TIMHI
-1066 ALHLAKQSLG
+1066 ATHLAKKSLG
-1076 NLGTVLVATR
+1076 NLGTILVATR

-1107 NSRALNG
+1107 NSRALNS

>member
-1 MTKARRQSLVVRTP
+1 VQRQALVVRTP

-21 KAWRPI
+21 KAWRPV

-32 AETELPAADEEDQS
+32 AETELPAADEDDQTS
-46 SPMRKPTNMR
+46 STRRPSNMR
-56 RTRTRRGGR
+56 RTRNRRGGR
-65 GSTGPLDNL
+65 GAKSPMETI
-74 PSPAEMLIPS
+74 PSAAEMLLPS
-84 DFSDAYR
+84 DHSDAYR
-91 LAVLLA
+91 LAVLLS
-97 HKLLNKDEW
+97 HKLMNKEEW
-106 DASWETTETS
+106 DEAWDVTESS
-116 LRDSCLEKGAH
+116 LRDSCLANGVH
-127 PVWSD
+127 PVWSE
-132 LAQHT
+132 LAQRT

-142 FAAFPVAKPKKT
+142 FAAFPVAKPKKKSS
-154 ATKKKIDMAPSYIDP
+154 KKKVDTTSGYIDP
-169 TSSKDLAMALEA
+169 SNNMDLSHALDTLSPALEA
-181 LAPTV
+181 A
-186 DTAEAQVALRTVSS
+186 DAQVALRNVGS
-200 QLSAGRNLT
+200 QLTSGRALNPT
-209 PGALLFELEGQ
+209 ELLFELEGN
-220 ASALS
+220 ASIVS
-225 ALLLI
+225 ALLSI
-230 ATGNDASDA
+230 AVGRDATDA
-239 LVRLKKADKTLASDL
+239 LVKVEAIDADL
-254 SDLVALRNG
+254 SSQLIDLVALRNG
-263 EVNDWVASTNA
+263 QVADWSTSANA
-274 TGEHSLANARR
+274 PGDHSLAQARR
-285 FLAWQHPP
+285 FLAWHHPP
-293 ESSAELDAE
+293 ESTSELDAE
-302 TLSAGL
+302 TLSNGL
-308 DLLKNGKAPAQSIE
+308 NLLRDGKAPAQAIE
-322 RVTWWRLAALH
+322 RVMWWRLAALH
-333 REGKTEETIQT
+333 REGKTEETIET

-357 NLLPLV
+357 HLLPLI
-363 SDLGSEEVQSWLE
+363 SDLANEEVLAWLN

-384 GALVDII
+384 GALVEII
-391 CSTGVDTAAQ
+391 CSEGIDTNVQ
-401 ALAAKHLSHD
+401 AFAAKHLDED
-411 NSEAWEHV
+411 NGEAWEHV

-468 LWHMVRTA
+468 LWRDVRSA
-476 RQKALDSVHSTE
+476 RQQALDSIHSTD
-488 APPAFSSTSEALLML
+488 APASFSSTSEALLML

-517 LDKNGL
+517 LDKSGL

-533 REGGSGIVEHKE
+533 REGGTGIVENKE
-545 LKALETSVA
+545 LTALETSIS
-554 EADLSLM
+554 EAKLSVM
-561 EQHLFAAVID
+561 EEQLFAAVID

-585 TSNDSTVESVNTLLA
+585 NTDTTTVEGVNTLLG

-638 WHTLARASVSASKQD
+638 WHTLARASVSASNKD

-681 SLIHLAFAGQWKEA
+681 SLIHLAFAEQWKEA

-704 LKSAITKRFQLY
+704 LRSAITKRFQLY
-716 LRVSFTSTQNT
+716 LRVSFVSTKDT
-727 NEATRLLKDFV
+727 NAATRLLKDFV
-738 RSTKTITQEN
+738 RSTKTITQET
-748 EEGEIESIDVT
+748 EEGEMEDIEVT

-804 NAFDTRFT
+804 NAYDTRFT
-812 QLMQGSSPSLDE
+812 QLMQGPSPSLDD
-824 LYELAKE
+824 LYELARE

-846 AQNKGQFNVREIK
+846 AQNKGQFSVREIK
-859 RIADA
+859 RIATA
-864 EQGLFSAYKDQI
+864 EQSLFSSYKDEI

-889 SPLVLIDTN
+889 SPLVIVDTN
-898 VLIDALMDAIKQ
+898 ILIDALMDAIKQ

-933 KRAQEGKIQLWLP
+933 KRAEEGKIQLWLP
-946 KIVKQELRGIA
+946 KIVKQELSGIA
-957 SDLEFLRGR
+957 SDVDFLRSK
-966 FSGLLV
+966 FNGLLV
-972 PPTMLDTVFRK
+972 TPQMLDTVFRK
-983 EVISEIVDQVLSD
+983 DVIGEVVDSVLAS

-1004 LQLEVESEDAEN
+1004 LQLESDAEDGEH
-1016 KSRVVEFFKDYTEIY
+1016 KTQVVDFLKDYTEIY

-1045 RTVVDGLDVYP
+1045 RTVLDGLDVYP
-1056 ESPDC
+1056 EAPDR
-1061 TIMHL
+1061 TLMHL
-1066 ALHLAKQSLG
+1066 ALHLAQKSLG
-1076 NLGTVLVATR
+1076 NLGTVLIATR

>member
-1 MTKARRQSLVVRTP
+1 
-15 DWQLLD
+15 LLE
-21 KAWRPI
+21 KQWRPI

-32 AETELPAADEEDQS
+32 AETELPAADEDDQP
-46 SPMRKPTNMR
+46 SPMRRSSNAR
-56 RTRTRRGGR
+56 RTRNRRGGR
-65 GSTGPLDNL
+65 GTSGPMDTI
-74 PSPAEMLIPS
+74 PSAQEMILPS

-97 HKLLNKDEW
+97 HKLLNKDDW
-106 DASWETTETS
+106 DSEWETTETS
-116 LRDSCLEKGAH
+116 LRNACLADGVH
-127 PVWSD
+127 PVWAD

-154 ATKKKIDMAPSYIDP
+154 ASKKKVNSSAGAIDP
-169 TSSKDLAMALEA
+169 MNTNDLAEALEA
-181 LAPTV
+181 LSGAV
-186 DTAEAQVALRTVSS
+186 DTAEAQVAMRTVGS
-200 QLSAGRNLT
+200 QLSSGRSLN
-209 PGALLFELEGQ
+209 PAPLLFELEGP
-220 ASALS
+220 ASIIS
-225 ALLLI
+225 ALLSI
-230 ATGNDASDA
+230 AAGLDPEPSLSKVEKVDADLAAA
-239 LVRLKKADKTLASDL
+239 LT
-254 SDLVALRNG
+254 DLVQLRNG
-263 EVNDWVASTNA
+263 QVADWKASANA
-274 TGEHSLANARR
+274 SGDHSLARSRR
-285 FLAWQHPP
+285 FLAWHHPP
-293 ESSAELDAE
+293 ESTAALKAKVLTEGMELLRE
-302 TLSAGL
+302 
-308 DLLKNGKAPAQSIE
+308 GKAPTQAIE
-322 RVTWWRLAALH
+322 RVMWWRLAALH
-333 REGKTEETIQT
+333 REGSTEETVQT

-357 NLLPLV
+357 HLLPLI
-363 SDLGSEEVQSWLE
+363 SDLNNEDVQAWLN

-391 CSTGVDTAAQ
+391 SSEGLDTDLQ
-401 ALAAKHLSHD
+401 AWAAKHLSEE
-411 NSEAWEHV
+411 NGEAWESV

-468 LWHMVRTA
+468 LWHAVRAA
-476 RQKALDSVHSTE
+476 REKALDSIHSTD

-503 FEGENVDDERLGTL
+503 FEGENVDDERIGTL
-517 LDKNGL
+517 LDKSGL

-533 REGGSGIVEHKE
+533 REGGSGVVETKE
-545 LKALETSVA
+545 LTSLEESIA
-554 EADLSLM
+554 EAELSHM
-561 EQHLFAAVID
+561 ERNLFAAVID

-585 TSNDSTVESVNTLLA
+585 TSNGDIVEGVNTLLS
-600 NENVPTAMIHSV
+600 NENIPTAMIHSV

-620 LGLPSLVRWYQTN
+620 LGLPSMVRWYQTN

-638 WHTLARASVSASKQD
+638 WHTLARASVSASDKD

-681 SLIHLAFAGQWKEA
+681 SLIHLAFAEQWKEA

-704 LKSAITKRFQLY
+704 LRSALTKRFQLY
-716 LRVSFTSTQNT
+716 LRVSHMSTKDT
-727 NEATRLLKDFV
+727 NAATRLLKDFV
-738 RSTKTITQEN
+738 RSTKMVPQEN
-748 EEGEIESIDVT
+748 EEGEMVDVEVT

-768 LKTYPLEHQRVL
+768 LKTYPLEHSRVL
-780 PTDPFCGRVTAAVNS
+780 PADPFSGRVTAAVNS

-812 QLMQGSSPSLDE
+812 QLMQGPSPSLKD
-824 LYELAKE
+824 LYELASE

-846 AQNKGQFNVREIK
+846 AQNKGQFSVREIK
-859 RIADA
+859 RIAVA
-864 EQGLFSAYKDQI
+864 EQGLFSTFRENI
-876 PNGSRRYLRNLSL
+876 PNASRRYLRNLSL
-889 SPLVLIDTN
+889 SPLVLVDTN
-898 VLIDALMDAIKQ
+898 VLVDALMDAIKQ
-910 RLEVFTEASLDIG
+910 RLEVFTEASLDIA

-933 KRAQEGKIQLWLP
+933 KRAQEGKIELWLP
-946 KIVKQELRGIA
+946 KIVKQELSGIA
-957 SDLEFLRGR
+957 SDLGFLRSR
-966 FSGLLV
+966 FNDLLV
-972 PPTMLDTVFRK
+972 PPSMLDTVFCK
-983 EVISEIVDQVLSD
+983 EVIGELVDQVLQD
-996 YSTWRPMD
+996 YNTWRPMD
-1004 LQLEVESEDAEN
+1004 LQIEEEADDEAN
-1016 KSRVVEFFKDYTEIY
+1016 KELVVDFLREYTEIY

-1056 ESPDC
+1056 EAPDR
-1061 TIMHL
+1061 TLMRI
-1066 ALHLAKQSLG
+1066 ALHLAQQTLG

-1092 VSRALEERFGFGVAK
+1092 VSRAFEERFGFGVAK
-1107 NSRALNG
+1107 NSRALNS